1 MASYAVVDGDINGGT
16 WRTYYVTKDL
26 ADAED
31 ARDTL
36 DVLGQL
42 RLSVIPIS
50 DEEAEAVLRIL
61 SIDS

>member
-1 MASYAVVDGDINGGT
+1 MASYAVVDGGSDKCPP
-16 WRTYYVTKDL
+16 RAYYITKDL

-36 DVLGQL
+36 DALGQL

-50 DEEAEAVLRIL
+50 DEEAEAVIRIL

>member
-1 MASYAVVDGDINGGT
+1 MASYAVVDSSCVGPV
-16 WRTYYVTKDL
+16 RTYYVTRDL
-26 ADAED
+26 RDAED

-42 RLSVIPIS
+42 RLSIIDIS

>member
-1 MASYAVVDGDINGGT
+1 MASYAVVDGGT
-16 WRTYYVTKDL
+16 DKCAPRTYYITKDL

-42 RLSVIPIS
+42 RLSVIDIS